1 MAEIHVC
8 HAGTCRARGA
18 EAVLAEIEELVS
30 EVGGRCKVRQS
41 GCLGYCSEAPN
52 AIILER
58 GARRLDPNTRV
69 FTRIRTLDASA
80 KVVERATGMR
90 PPLEGAGTSERL
102 ASLRAT
108 RARQHAISVSKWNTA
123 LHGLAEQTAVKP
135 ALRSELS
142 TLLRKAGFPEGV
154 CANRSGQ
161 AMPSA
166 IANYSQW
173 SLESVTPVSR
183 HSALF
188 AFTSSDLKRG
198 TPHPRGRGRMAEPVT
213 WHTTLLAEVG
223 SNAEGPLP
231 WVERDY
237 TPVSSA
243 KEWEQG
249 RCEMLIKVY
258 ADGAATAWLH
268 SASPQRVW
276 LSLPQRTLR
285 VPGLVS
291 EGRAFRPSSVLLLL
305 PRSCIRLLVFR
316 LALGGHGLS
325 CTRPH
330 LAVLTVHAPLVFTRC
345 SEDSARDR
353 PPRPSCRRIQHAGC
367 CSRARARLRCRR
379 SSRTAPRRRS
389 LGSRRHGATSCTCP
403 STWSSRAARTTRSCC
418 RSSQAG
424 AARARR
430 AARATSVSPSTPSS
444 AASAAALCC

>member
-41 GCLGYCSEAPN
+41 GCLGYCNEAPN

-58 GARRLDPNTRV
+58 GARRLDPNNV
-69 FTRIRTLDASA
+69 FTRIRALDASA
-80 KVVERATGMR
+80 KVVERATGKR

-102 ASLRAT
+102 ASLRAA
-108 RARQHAISVSKWNTA
+108 RARQHAISVSKWNAA
-123 LHGLAEQTAVKP
+123 LHGLAEQAAVKP

-154 CANRSGQ
+154 RADRTGQ

-173 SLESVTPVSR
+173 SLESVTPVTR

-188 AFTSSDLKRG
+188 AFSSSDLKRG

-213 WHTTLLAEVG
+213 WHTSLLAEVG
-223 SNAEGPLP
+223 PNAEGPLP

-258 ADGAATAWLH
+258 ADGAATSWLH

-276 LSLPQRTLR
+276 LSRPERTR
-285 VPGLVS
+285 RTPEIG
-291 EGRAFRPSSVLLLL
+291 
-305 PRSCIRLLVFR
+305 PRSREVW
-316 LALGGHGLS
+316 
-325 CTRPH
+325 
-330 LAVLTVHAPLVFTRC
+330 
-345 SEDSARDR
+345 RD
-353 PPRPSCRRIQHAGC
+353 
-367 CSRARARLRCRR
+367 
-379 SSRTAPRRRS
+379 
-389 LGSRRHGATSCTCP
+389 
-403 STWSSRAARTTRSCC
+403 
-418 RSSQAG
+418 
-424 AARARR
+424 
-430 AARATSVSPSTPSS
+430 
-444 AASAAALCC
+444 